1 MVERSGTEDDLSEED
16 SSIDGHYEQRAF
28 KLSNVS
34 LGNNKEM
41 MANNSKES
49 KFKPN

>member
-16 SSIDGHYEQRAF
+16 SSMDGYYEQRKS

-41 MANNSKES
+41 MVNNRKES